1 MSDHYA
7 DREQAIVKH
16 FVLKEYL
23 EALAFKL
30 GSHGSTINY
39 VDGFSGPW
47 LSGDEQL
54 SDTSPHIA
62 LSRLTAAREA
72 LGSKGRSP
80 KFRCLF
86 IEKDPDAYARL
97 QKLGADFPSIEVQSI
112 HGEFEDEI
120 DRVRQFA
127 TTGQDPFAF
136 IFIDPKGWTG
146 YALDDIR
153 PLLTLSRVEVMVNF
167 MTNFVKRFVD
177 TPDPRETFVR
187 LFGTEDYQNTWVGL
201 EGQDREDAIVREYC
215 RTLGIAGNLRHTCST
230 VVLNPR
236 KDRTH
241 YNLIYATRSII
252 GLQTFR
258 AVERKALKLQ
268 DAVRSDLQQKA
279 REEGGQSELF
289 DSQTLS
295 TRYLHHLAVRYRGQ
309 AERELDSLL
318 SAQANHDYDD
328 VAARLMEYPMVAE
341 RQVKDWLK
349 ARKKSGRIRWILPS
363 GKRAFKLRRGD
374 RIEVLYNGRE
384 DRNR

>member
-1 MSDHYA
+1 MPDPYA

-30 GSHGSTINY
+30 GSQGSTINY

-47 LSGDEQL
+47 LSGDERL

-62 LSRLTAAREA
+62 LSKLTAARKA

-86 IEKDPDAYARL
+86 IEKDAEAYARL
-97 QKLGADFPSIEVQSI
+97 QRLATDFPSIEVQSI
-112 HGEFEDEI
+112 HGEFEDQI
-120 DRVRQFA
+120 DNVRQFA
-127 TTGQDPFAF
+127 ITGQDPFAF

-146 YALDDIR
+146 YALDRIR
-153 PLLTLSRVEVMVNF
+153 PLLTLPRIEVLVNF
-167 MTNFVKRFVD
+167 MTDFVKRFVD

-187 LFGTEDYQNTWVGL
+187 LFGTDDYQNTWAEL

-215 RTLGIAGNLRHTCST
+215 RRLGIAGNFRHTCST
-230 VVLNPR
+230 VVLHPR
-236 KDRTH
+236 KNRTH

-258 AVERKALKLQ
+258 AVERKALQLQ
-268 DAVRSDLQQKA
+268 DVVRSDLQQRA
-279 REEGGQSELF
+279 REAGGQGELF

-295 TRYLHHLAVRYRGQ
+295 TRYLDQLAEKYRGQ
-309 AERELDSLL
+309 AEHELDRLL
-318 SAQANHDYDD
+318 SAQAKHDYDD

-341 RQVKDWLK
+341 REVKEWLK
-349 ARKKSGRIRWILPS
+349 ARRKSGAIRWVLPS

-374 RIEVLYNGRE
+374 RIEVV
-384 DRNR
+384 